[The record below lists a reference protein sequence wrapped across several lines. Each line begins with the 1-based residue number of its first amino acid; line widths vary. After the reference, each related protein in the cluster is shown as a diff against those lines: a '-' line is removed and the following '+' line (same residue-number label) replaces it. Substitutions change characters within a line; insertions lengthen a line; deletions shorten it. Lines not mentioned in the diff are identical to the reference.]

1 MSPVRTFGADRG
13 RKSALWAKY
22 RPRSAR
28 FLRTRDATPLD
39 PRRNAS
45 GPAPAYSFS
54 AKRATWGLASIR
66 TRASHQ
72 RVGRTACQKTMLE
85 APRPGR

>member
-28 FLRTRDATPLD
+28 FLRTRDATPPDL
-39 PRRNAS
+39 
-45 GPAPAYSFS
+45 PAYSFS